1 MAAHLTNAQLAEIIS
16 AIDLHAPSRA
26 ACCARLDEIAPRR
39 TGKPWTT
46 ADVRRLL
53 SNARKRKDL
62 AAVAQPIDALA
73 AWQALR
79 AACLACLTDG
89 VASLQGRAFSIKRAE
104 QLAAILGC
112 VRFANGEDLPDRL
125 TEGVLDAL
133 ARLAKPAAALA
144 PAEAIPHVAGNGR
157 PNNRATIR
165 PRDRRTT

>member
-1 MAAHLTNAQLAEIIS
+1 MQWTQWQIAEILQAYEAS
-16 AIDLHAPSRA
+16 NHSRKLTCLEA
-26 ACCARLDEIAPRR
+26 DRIAPRLN
-39 TGKPWTT
+39 GKPWTQEG
-46 ADVRRLL
+46 VRKLFSRV
-53 SNARKRKDL
+53 RKRKDL

-133 ARLAKPAAALA
+133 ARIAKPAAALA

-165 PRDRRTT
+165 